1 MSPRALA
8 SLLDDT
14 GSGPRSRGVRGLAD
28 DRRGAVLL
36 IAVFMSAF
44 LVACLWYIIGIGDA
58 AVYRQYMQDGADSVA
73 FGSAVYHARGMNILA
88 LINLVMAA
96 VLAVLVAFKMAQVL
110 LIAANVLSCACA
122 AASVGFNPVCDA
134 ACTLT
139 GAAEDPMSSLVSAVE
154 KIVNQVLKALHM
166 ASNAVAYGMP
176 WVAEGKALMVASDY
190 KPTVTGGAMMS
201 TSLVPGSVEG
211 ALGGFKKGASSNR
224 MGLPV
229 EDDDFN
235 VLCKKAGKLAG
246 EMMFAPFDFLGMPL
260 VSGTVGSFAGSMM
273 GSLAS
278 TFPGYFCGDSG
289 GGGGSY
295 SASSGGYGVDGKGTT
310 AQQYCDGENQKNLDE
325 NKKIEADNKTRSAK
339 GEPTLPLNPP
349 FDVKKCVTDTTKAH
363 KMVDAG
369 SPMTD
374 TGGKSSKKVFDA
386 ATNGDVYFAVWSFT
400 WGDLAK
406 QSDAGKGVNVGA
418 WNKAKVSEPE
428 VWSKIAIAKAE
439 FYYEPKTSNAAWS
452 DIKDDAM
459 WNMRWR
465 ARLRR
470 VRLPSFSA
478 GSWLVGKI
486 SSKIPVAVGDL
497 FSGELDKVAG
507 LVDESV
513 GKVLGGLRSGTIVH

>member
-1 MSPRALA
+1 MSTRALA
-8 SLLDDT
+8 GLLDDT
-14 GSGPRSRGVRGLAD
+14 RSGPCSSSARGLVD

-36 IAVFMSAF
+36 IAVFMSSF

-58 AVYRQYMQDGADSVA
+58 AVYRQYLQDGADSVA

-122 AASVGFNPVCDA
+122 AAAVGFNPVCDA

-139 GAAEDPMSSLVSAVE
+139 GAAENPMDKLVSAVE

-176 WVAEGKALMVASDY
+176 WVAEGKAIMVASDY
-190 KPTVTGGAMMS
+190 KPTVQGGAMMS
-201 TSLVPGSVEG
+201 ISLVPGVVEG
-211 ALGGFKKGASSNR
+211 ALGGFKKGASNNR

-229 EDDDFN
+229 EDDDFK

-246 EMMFAPFDFLGMPL
+246 EMMFAPFDFLGMPM
-260 VSGTVGSFAGSMM
+260 VSGTVGSFAGSVM

-295 SASSGGYGVDGKGTT
+295 SASTGGYGVDGKGTT
-310 AQQYCDGENQKNLDE
+310 AQQYCDAENQKNIDA
-325 NKKIEADNKTRSAK
+325 NKKIEDENKVRATK
-339 GEPTLPLNPP
+339 GEMALPLNPP
-349 FDVKKCVTDTTKAH
+349 FDVKKCVADTTKDK

-369 SPMTD
+369 SPMSD
-374 TGGKSSKKVFDA
+374 TGGKSSKKVFDSA
-386 ATNGDVYFAVWSFT
+386 VNGDIYFAVWAFT
-400 WGDLAK
+400 WGDLGK
-406 QSDAGKGVNVGA
+406 QSDAGKGVNIGA
-418 WNKAKVSEPE
+418 WNKAKVSAPE
-428 VWSKIAIAKAE
+428 VWSKIALAKAE
-439 FYYEPKTSNAAWS
+439 FYYEPKSNNAAWS

-478 GSWLVGKI
+478 GNWLVGKI

-497 FSGELDKVAG
+497 FSSDLDKVAG
-507 LVDESV
+507 LVDDAV
-513 GKVLGGLRSGTIVH
+513 GKVLGGLRSGTIAH